1 MDKVSLMQ
9 RLKQRARHSAL
20 CMAFFCISMSLLYI
34 LYAESSIMDSIIRMR
49 SRIWAKLWSFSINKA
64 SEPVL
69 LSLLKEDGPRLL
81 CQLKESVQIF
91 TLTSDLPP
99 FSLLPWAKL
108 LPTQQL
114 TSDLGPYKSCAVVSS
129 AGSLLNS
136 GLGTKID
143 SHDAVLRFNAAP
155 TAGYEKDVGNKTTLR
170 LINSQVMASDD
181 FHFLSNSMYNSGVLV
196 AWDPFTADPT
206 QWYSKTDYPI
216 FTQYE
221 SYRKLHPEQ
230 PFYILHPRYEWQL
243 WRQIQDNT
251 AEHIQKNPPSSG
263 MLGIVMM
270 MSLCEELHVYEF
282 LPSRRKTDL
291 CHYYQHF
298 FDAACT
304 LGAYHP
310 LMYEKNLVTRM
321 NQGSNRDIYNH
332 GRVTLPG
339 FRQLNC
345 TKPAGAVP
353 AADEQQTQAHEE

>member
-1 MDKVSLMQ
+1 MFPLQIPGAAMDRVSL
-9 RLKQRARHSAL
+9 RRCARHGL
-20 CMAFFCISMSLLYI
+20 CVAFLCIPMALLYV
-34 LYAESSIMDSIIRMR
+34 LSGENSIMDSITWRR
-49 SRIWAKLWSFSINKA
+49 SHAWDQLWNYSIN
-64 SEPVL
+64 
-69 LSLLKEDGPRLL
+69 KEDGPRLL

-136 GLGTKID
+136 GLGTEID
-143 SHDAVLRFNAAP
+143 SHDAVLRFNTAP
-155 TAGYEKDVGNKTTLR
+155 TVGYEKDVGNKTTLR
-170 LINSQVMASDD
+170 LINSQLMAGKS
-181 FHFLSNSMYNSGVLV
+181 FHFLSNSMYNSSVLV

-216 FTQYE
+216 FSQYE
-221 SYRKLHPEQ
+221 SYRKLNPKQ

-243 WRQIQDNT
+243 WRQIQDNV
-251 AEHIQKNPPSSG
+251 AVRIKKNPPSSG
-263 MLGIVMM
+263 LQGIVMM
-270 MSLCEELHVYEF
+270 MSLCDVVHVYEF
-282 LPSRRKTDL
+282 LPSSRKTNL
-291 CHYYQHF
+291 CHYYQRF
-298 FDAACT
+298 LDASCSYGT
-304 LGAYHP
+304 YHP
-310 LMYEKNLVTRM
+310 LMYEKNLVKRM
-321 NQGSNRDIYNH
+321 NQGSDHDISTH

-353 AADEQQTQAHEE
+353 AADGQQTHA

>member
-1 MDKVSLMQ
+1 MDRFNLIWCL
-9 RLKQRARHSAL
+9 RWRAHRGAL
-20 CMAFFCISMSLLYI
+20 CMAFFCVSMALLYA
-34 LYAESSIMDSIIRMR
+34 LCAENSLIDTIIWML
-49 SRIWAKLWSFSINKA
+49 SRIRVQLQYHSITMDKNA
-64 SEPVL
+64 LSGPQL
-69 LSLLKEDGPRLL
+69 LCHLKETM
-81 CQLKESVQIF
+81 QIF

-99 FSLLPWAKL
+99 FSLLPWATL
-108 LPTQQL
+108 LPTQQM

-136 GLGTKID
+136 GLGTEID

-155 TAGYEKDVGNKTTLR
+155 TAGYENDVGNKTALR
-170 LINSQVMASDD
+170 LINSQVMARKG

-206 QWYSKTDYPI
+206 RWYSKTDFPI

-221 SYRKLHPEQ
+221 SYRKLHPKQ

-243 WRQIQDNT
+243 WRLIQDNT
-251 AEHIQKNPPSSG
+251 ADRIQKNPPSSG

-291 CHYYQHF
+291 CHYFQRF
-298 FDAACT
+298 FNAGCSYGD
-304 LGAYHP
+304 YHP
-310 LMYEKNLVTRM
+310 LLYEKNLVKRM
-321 NQGSNRDIYNH
+321 NQGSDEDIYTH

-339 FRQLNC
+339 FRRLNC
-345 TKPAGAVP
+345 TKPVGAVP
-353 AADEQQTQAHEE
+353 DH